1 MQNRGMTIPVD
12 AAESEFTGAAPERWA
27 ALVPELACMDP
38 DASLAF
44 YRDVL
49 GFTVLYRRRAAGF
62 AYLGFGDAQLML
74 EDARGAWSTAPAERP
89 FGRGINFQIDCAD
102 VDALAARIAAAG
114 HPLWRGI
121 KESWYRAGDR
131 EVGQRELL
139 VQDLDGY
146 LLRFSQ
152 RIGERPAGDTRPPA
166 REP

>member
-1 MQNRGMTIPVD
+1 MTTPAD
-12 AAESEFTGAAPERWA
+12 PAEPEFTGAPPERWA
-27 ALVPELACMDP
+27 ALVPELACTDP

-49 GFTVLYRRRAAGF
+49 GFTVLYQRRAARF
-62 AYLGFGDAQLML
+62 AYLAFGDAQLML

-89 FGRGINFQIDCAD
+89 FGRGINLQINCAD

-152 RIGERPAGDTRPPA
+152 RIGERPAEDAGRSA
-166 REP
+166 RDA